1 MLTPHRRVDARRNR
15 EVILQ
20 AAEEVFAQDSGVVS
34 LAEIARRTGLSR
46 ATVYR
51 HFRDRQELGAAHV
64 ARELATL
71 RRIVRSADGQH
82 HRFRHLLHLVLST
95 QVARRPLVCL
105 FRELPERDQQ
115 KYAGALIAALTPA
128 FHRAQAHG
136 ELRDDVAPA
145 DLALVFE
152 MIEAA
157 RTAGDRDATHRLIA
171 VVIDGLFATSRA
183 CQPPGSC

>member
-1 MLTPHRRVDARRNR
+1 MLTPRRRVDARRNR
-15 EVILQ
+15 EVILR
-20 AAEEVFAQDSGVVS
+20 AADEAFAQESGVVS
-34 LAEIARRTGLSR
+34 LTEIARRAGLSR

-51 HFRDRQELGAAHV
+51 HFRDRKALGAAHA

-71 RRIVRSADGQH
+71 RRIVKAADGQH
-82 HRFRHLLHLVLST
+82 RCFRHLLHLVLST

-115 KYAGALIAALTPA
+115 KYAGALIAALAPA

-136 ELRDDVAPA
+136 ELRDDVALA
-145 DLALVFE
+145 DLVLVFE

-157 RTAGDRDATHRLIA
+157 LSARPAADNRDATQRLIA
-171 VVIDGLFATSRA
+171 VVIDGLFATS
-183 CQPPGSC
+183 